1 MSILGRDKPSSNE
14 TGSLSRTPIA
24 TLVGSGS
31 RIDGTVE
38 CDGTLRVDGK
48 VSGDLQCRESVVI
61 GETGYVEA
69 DISATVVVIAGELHG
84 NATASEMIELM
95 PTGKLYGNAAAP
107 CIEVSKGAFVNGRCE
122 TLPEQ
127 ESPSAPVAVAVPDE
141 DAARDEDDS
150 DELFED
156 AI

>member
-1 MSILGRDKPSSNE
+1 MSILGRDKSNGKE

-31 RIDGTVE
+31 RIEGTVE

-69 DISATVVVIAGELHG
+69 DISATVIVIAGELHG
-84 NATASEMIELM
+84 NATGSEMIELM
-95 PTGKLYGNAAAP
+95 PTGRLYGNAAAP
-107 CIEVSKGAFVNGRCE
+107 CIEVSKGAFIHGKCE
-122 TLPEQ
+122 TVPEK
-127 ESPSAPVAVAVPDE
+127 EALSAPAGVAAPDE
-141 DAARDEDDS
+141 DAAFDEDDS